1 MMKSFT
7 HAIVALWLM
16 MGAATAMAD
25 QSSDKS
31 EGRQASMA
39 LGGAL
44 KQALM
49 AAMKEGGPLAAIAV
63 CNLSAM
69 PITDQ
74 VSAQSDWT
82 VARTSLKIR
91 NPANT
96 PDAWEREQLQ
106 AFQQQLDAGAEPG
119 SLEVLHTELRDGKPV
134 QRYMK
139 AIMVEGPCL
148 ACHGSQLSADV
159 EQALDARYPQ
169 DQARGY
175 QPGELRGAF
184 TLERPLSAAP

>member
-1 MMKSFT
+1 MKRT
-7 HAIVALWLM
+7 WVTGLALMLLA
-16 MGAATAMAD
+16 GPSAADTL
-25 QSSDKS
+25 SDK
-31 EGRQASMA
+31 EAARQASMA

-49 AAMKEGGPLAAIAV
+49 AAMKEGGPLAAIEV

-69 PITDQ
+69 PITEQ
-74 VSAQSDWT
+74 VSAQNGWT

-91 NPANT
+91 NPDNA
-96 PDAWEREQLQ
+96 PDAWERKQLQ

-119 SLEVLHTELRDGKPV
+119 SLEVLHTEIREGKPV

-139 AIMVEGPCL
+139 PIMVQAPCL
-148 ACHGSQLSADV
+148 ACHGSQLSAEV
-159 EQALDARYPQ
+159 TQALDALYPQ

-175 QPGELRGAF
+175 QTGELRGAF
-184 TLERPLSAAP
+184 TLERPLP

>member
-49 AAMKEGGPLAAIAV
+49 AAMKEGGPLAAIEV

>member
-1 MMKSFT
+1 MKRT
-7 HAIVALWLM
+7 LLTGLALVLTAGLAVADAQTDQA
-16 MGAATAMAD
+16 GA
-25 QSSDKS
+25 
-31 EGRQASMA
+31 RQASMA

-49 AAMKEGGPLAAIAV
+49 SAMKEGGPLAAIEV

-74 VSAQSDWT
+74 VSEQGPWT
-82 VARTSLKIR
+82 VARTSLKVR

-96 PDAWEREQLQ
+96 PDAWEREQLLW
-106 AFQQQLDAGAEPG
+106 FQKQLDAGAEPG
-119 SLEVLHTELRDGKPV
+119 SLEILHTENRDGQPV

-139 AIMVEGPCL
+139 AITVEGPCL
-148 ACHGSQLSADV
+148 ACHGRALSAPV
-159 EQALDARYPQ
+159 AQALEDRYPQ

-175 QPGELRGAF
+175 QAGELRGAF
-184 TLERPLSAAP
+184 TLERPMPKAP